1 MTTKKHDVP
10 EELLSGL
17 LANYKK
23 PEDLI
28 GENGCE
34 GAGHTGPQTHQHTCL
49 QSAKQRHGREF
60 REYLQT
66 RLRGAYG
73 SVGCQDGVGAIA
85 QRLRALQRGA
95 SAFIA
100 ENAFASGVQEAA
112 GRTSAPGTGDGPGAL
127 LRLGRG
133 REYGGNINLGWCA
146 QT

>member
-49 QSAKQRHGREF
+49 QSAKQRHG
-60 REYLQT
+60 
-66 RLRGAYG
+66 
-73 SVGCQDGVGAIA
+73 
-85 QRLRALQRGA
+85 
-95 SAFIA
+95 
-100 ENAFASGVQEAA
+100 
-112 GRTSAPGTGDGPGAL
+112 
-127 LRLGRG
+127 
-133 REYGGNINLGWCA
+133 
-146 QT
+146 